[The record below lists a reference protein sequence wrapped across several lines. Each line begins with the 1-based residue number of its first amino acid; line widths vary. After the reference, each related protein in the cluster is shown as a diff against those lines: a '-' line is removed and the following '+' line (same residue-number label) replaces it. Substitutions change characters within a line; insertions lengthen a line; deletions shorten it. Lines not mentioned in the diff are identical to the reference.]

1 MVRSNIGVAEGK
13 FQFNKKLTL
22 RAEAQYL
29 ATRQDEGDWCY
40 GLLELSVL
48 PYFMFTLSDMWNCGE
63 TNLHYYMGSVTFN
76 YKSHR
81 LMAGY
86 GRTRAGYNCSGGVC
100 RYVPASKGFQLS
112 YNLNF

>member
-1 MVRSNIGVAEGK
+1 MNQCYNMDVVEGHGGMVRSNIGVAEGK

-63 TNLHYYMGSVTFN
+63 TNPNTPNNIYSALIFLTL
-76 YKSHR
+76 YKR
-81 LMAGY
+81 K
-86 GRTRAGYNCSGGVC
+86 RVE
-100 RYVPASKGFQLS
+100 
-112 YNLNF
+112 